1 MKIVRKIL
9 KYTGIAFLVLL
20 VLIILLPILF
30 KGTIVR
36 KIKEEAN
43 KNINAKLDFKDWGLS
58 LFRSFPNFNLE
69 LDSVT
74 LIGINEF
81 EKDTLANIPQLYV
94 SLDLMSVIKGSN
106 YKIKSIKLEK
116 PKILLKVLK
125 GGKANY
131 DITKPSTDTTKK
143 TSEPSEPSNFKLS
156 LKKVVINQADIV
168 YDDADMGVYVKMK
181 NLTHNLSGDMTDD
194 FTTLKTK
201 SNIENFTMIY
211 DGVKYFNKTLIDLKM
226 DLDADL
232 KNMKFTFKENEL
244 RLNELYLGFD
254 GWVAMPKS
262 DIDMDIKFNAKKTD
276 FKNFLSLIPGI
287 YSKDFEKIETK
298 GSLALDGYAKGT
310 YSDIKMPAY
319 ALNILVENAM
329 FKYPDLPKA
338 VTNIALKANISCKD
352 ANTDNTIIDVSR
364 LHFEM
369 AENPV
374 DIKLHVTT
382 PISDANIDATIKGK
396 INLASV
402 KDFYPLETE
411 EKLDG
416 TINADLTFVG
426 KMSAIEK
433 NEFEKVKALG
443 QIVITAMNY
452 KSKDFPQGITINTA
466 DLKFSPQ
473 YLDLTAFDAKM
484 GKSDI
489 NAKGKIDN
497 LLFYIFKDQM
507 LSGKFQMNSNLLDLN
522 EFMGEPSKETT
533 SKPTEPTTM
542 SIIEVPANI
551 DFVLNATFGK
561 LLYDKM
567 EMTDVLGIVKIKDQQ
582 VILENLK
589 MNLLDGQMIVSGSYG
604 TQNPKKPMVDFKLDM
619 KNFDIPKAYKT
630 FVTFQKLAPIAE
642 KTTGNFSANFTLKT
656 ELDDKMSPVY
666 NSMNGEGLLSS
677 SQVKV
682 QGFEVLNKLADALKM
697 EKYKTMML
705 DKASFAFSFANG
717 MVAIKPFDVN
727 FDKSKANIG
736 GSHSIDQNINYVMH
750 LDIPKN
756 QFSGQA
762 NTLLNGMVSQLNTKG
777 GNVNVGDPVKID
789 VIIGG
794 TISKPTV
801 KVGLK
806 GAMDNVIEDLKN
818 QVKDELNK
826 KKDELINTG
835 KEEADKLKKEA
846 EEKLK
851 KAQEEADKKKKEA
864 EDSIKRESDRLK
876 KEAEEKLKKEQE
888 DLKNK
893 IKIKI
898 KK

>member
-9 KYTGIAFLVLL
+9 KYTGITFLVLL
-20 VLIILLPILF
+20 VLIIVLPIIF
-30 KGTIVR
+30 KGAIVR
-36 KIKEEAN
+36 KVKEEAN

-58 LFRSFPNFNLE
+58 LFRSFPNFSLE
-69 LDSVT
+69 LDSLT
-74 LIGINEF
+74 LIGVKEF
-81 EKDTLANIPQLYV
+81 EKDTLANIPKLYV
-94 SLDLMSVIKGSN
+94 SLDLMSVIRGSN
-106 YKIKSIKLEK
+106 YKIKSVRLEN

-125 GGKANY
+125 GGKANW

-143 TSEPSEPSNFKLS
+143 TEAPSEPSNFKLT
-156 LKKVVINQADIV
+156 LKKVLINKADIV
-168 YDDADMGVYVKMK
+168 YDDADMGVLVKM
-181 NLTHNLSGDMTDD
+181 NNFTHQLSGDMTED

-201 SNIENFTMIY
+201 SSIEFFTVIY
-211 DGVKYFNKTLIDLKM
+211 EGVKYFNKTNVDLKM

-244 RLNELYLGFD
+244 KLNELYLGFD
-254 GWVAMPKS
+254 GWLAMPKS
-262 DIDMDIKFNAKKTD
+262 DIDMDIKFSAKKTD
-276 FKNFLSLIPGI
+276 FKNFLSLVPGI
-287 YSKDFEKIETK
+287 YSKDFEKMETK
-298 GSLALDGYAKGT
+298 GTLALDGFAKGT
-310 YSDIKMPAY
+310 YNDTKMPAY
-319 ALNILVENAM
+319 ALNILIENAM

-338 VTNIALKANISCKD
+338 VTNIAMKANISCKD

-369 AENPV
+369 ADNPV

-396 INLASV
+396 INLATV
-402 KDFYPLETE
+402 KDFYPLATE
-411 EKLDG
+411 EQLSGK
-416 TINADLTFVG
+416 IEADITFVG
-426 KMSAIEK
+426 RMSSVEK
-433 NEFEKVKALG
+433 SEYDKVKALG
-443 QIVITAMNY
+443 EIVLNEMNY
-452 KSKDFPQGITINTA
+452 KSKDFPQGITIHTA
-466 DLKFSPQ
+466 NLKFSPQ
-473 YLDLTAFDAKM
+473 YIDLTAFDAKM

-497 LLFYIFKDQM
+497 LLSYIFKGQL

-522 EFMGEPSKETT
+522 EFMGEPQPSSTT
-533 SKPTEPTTM
+533 TEPTTL
-542 SIIEVPANI
+542 SVIEVPANI
-551 DFVLNATFGK
+551 DFALNATFGK
-561 LLYDKM
+561 ILYDKM
-567 EMTDVLGIVKIKDQQ
+567 EMTNVLGVVKIKDQQ

-589 MNLLDGQMIVSGSYG
+589 MNLLNGQMTVSGSYG
-604 TQNPKKPMVDFKLDM
+604 TQNPKQPLVDFMLDM
-619 KNFDIPKAYKT
+619 KNFDIPQTYKT

-642 KTTGNFSANFTLKT
+642 KTTGNFSAKFTLKSA
-656 ELDDKMSPVY
+656 LDEKMSPVF
-666 NSMNGEGLLSS
+666 NTMNGEGVLSS

-697 EKYKTMML
+697 DKYKTMML
-705 DKASFAFSFANG
+705 DKASFAFSFENG
-717 MVAIKPFDVN
+717 MVTIKPFDIN
-727 FDKSKANIG
+727 FDKTKANISG
-736 GSHSIDQNINYVMH
+736 THSIDQNINYVMH

-777 GNVNVGDPVKID
+777 GNVNVSDPVKMD

-794 TISKPTV
+794 TVSKPTV

-806 GAMDNVIEDLKN
+806 GAMDNAIEDLKN

-826 KKDELINTG
+826 KKDELEN
-835 KEEADKLKKEA
+835 KVKDEADKLKKDA

-851 KAQEEADKKKKEA
+851 QSQLEADKKKKAA

-876 KEAEEKLKKEQE
+876 KEADEKLKKEQE
-888 DLKNK
+888 ELKNK
-893 IKIKI
+893 IKIKL